1 MLFWILAAI
10 MTFAAT
16 AALVLP
22 LSLGRST
29 RADVAPEEY
38 DVEVYRDQLTEI
50 DRDVAEGLISTD
62 EAGVARGEIGRRLL
76 VVARKAENFAS
87 GNTARSA
94 SFSRFAIIALVVFMP
109 VAALVAYLQLGAP
122 GAPQLPLAARINQDP
137 ARTDI
142 NTLIANAERHLAATP
157 EDGKGWDV
165 LGPIYLRTGRIDD
178 ATNAFR
184 KSISLLGPSAARQS
198 GLGEALVSKAGGV
211 VTEEARLVFQS
222 ARELDP
228 EDPRPTFFLA
238 LANAQEGKLE
248 EARSE
253 FSALLERSPKDAP
266 WNPAI
271 QKQIAALDNAV
282 RNENVTSGPTAADIT
297 DAMENKTPE
306 ERKELIRSMVATLD
320 ARLAENPDNIDGWL
334 MLIRSKAMI
343 GDLTGAQ
350 TALDRAAVTFPS
362 GTQANLLADLAGSLS
377 LKSKN
382 ALGGV
387 PMPAPDVAAPN
398 PSNLTSPEAGPFLVP
413 GNVTAPGGAKN
424 ANGTA
429 EPLGNPTQEDISAAA
444 QMSVDDRQ
452 QMVRNMV
459 ASLDEKLRENP
470 DNLEGWQRLIR
481 SYAVLGDALNAR
493 DAVNRAKVVF
503 ADNPARSAAIDQLAA
518 QLAIDSQE

>member
-1 MLFWILAAI
+1 MLFWILAAF

-22 LSLGRST
+22 LALGRSA

-38 DVEVYRDQLTEI
+38 DVEVYRDQLAEI
-50 DRDVAEGLISTD
+50 DRDVAASLINHD

-76 VVARKAENFAS
+76 VVARKAESYNA
-87 GNTARSA
+87 GNTARTA
-94 SFSRFAIIALVVFMP
+94 SFSRYAIIAVVVFMP
-109 VAALVAYLQLGAP
+109 MAALVAYLQLGAP
-122 GAPQLPLAARINQDP
+122 GAPQLPLAARTNQDP
-137 ARTDI
+137 ARADI

-157 EDGKGWDV
+157 DDGRGWDV

-184 KSISLLGPSAARQS
+184 KAISFLGPSAARQS

-228 EDPRPTFFLA
+228 EDPRPAFFLA

-253 FSALLERSPKDAP
+253 FSALLEHSPKDAP

-282 RNENVTSGPTAADIT
+282 RNKNVTNGPTAADIT

-306 ERKELIRSMVATLD
+306 ERKDMIRAMVTSLD

-350 TALDRAAVTFPS
+350 AALDRAAVTFSS

-387 PMPAPDVAAPN
+387 PMPAPDASIAK
-398 PSNLTSPEAGPFLVP
+398 PSLGTKTVNGPFLVP
-413 GNVTAPGGAKN
+413 NNVPADVGTDKVNETTAAP
-424 ANGTA
+424 
-429 EPLGNPTQEDISAAA
+429 GNPTQEDISSAA
-444 QMSVDDRQ
+444 QMSSEDRQ
-452 QMVRNMV
+452 QMIHDMV
-459 ASLDEKLRENP
+459 ATLDEKLRENP

-481 SYAVLGDALNAR
+481 SYAVMGDGANAR
-493 DAVNRAKVVF
+493 DAVDRAKAAF
-503 ADNPARSAAIDQLAA
+503 IDNPARSAAIDQLAV
-518 QLAIDSQE
+518 QLALDSQE